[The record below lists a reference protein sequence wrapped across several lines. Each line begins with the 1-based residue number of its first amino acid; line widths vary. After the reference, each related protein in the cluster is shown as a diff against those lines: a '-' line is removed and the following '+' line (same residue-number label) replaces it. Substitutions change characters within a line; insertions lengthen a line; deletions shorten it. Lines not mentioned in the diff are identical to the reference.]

1 MSNNTSSTTEMPASS
16 SATHSDAHAKEY
28 KQALDVFINYWGEM
42 SSAWGINR
50 TMAQIYALLFAEPAP
65 IDTDTIMEK
74 LKISRG
80 NANMNVRNL
89 IEWGLVHKT
98 HISGE
103 RRDFFTS
110 EKDLWTT
117 AARIIGERQRREIS
131 PIQQT
136 LTRCTELLK
145 AGPEDAPEVRHFKKR
160 LDSFTDF
167 LQLFNDFSEAVL
179 PYISEKNVDQIKGI
193 VEMAKQYQLQQESEA
208 GSGQGGTS
216 GC

>member
-1 MSNNTSSTTEMPASS
+1 MAEKPESS
-16 SATHSDAHAKEY
+16 SSEQDGRTEAY
-28 KQALDVFINYWGEM
+28 KKALDVFINYWGEM
-42 SSAWGINR
+42 SSAWGINK
-50 TMAQIYALLFAEPAP
+50 TMSQIYALLFAEPEP
-65 IDTDTIMEK
+65 IDTETIMNK

-89 IEWGLVHKT
+89 IEWGLVHKV
-98 HISGE
+98 HLSGE

-136 LTRCTELLK
+136 LTRCTGLLDE
-145 AGPEDAPEVRHFKKR
+145 GPDDAPEICHFKKR
-160 LDSFTDF
+160 LNSFTEF

-193 VEMAKQYQLQQESEA
+193 VEMAKQYELQQEKNP
-208 GSGQGGTS
+208 GI
-216 GC
+216 

>member
-1 MSNNTSSTTEMPASS
+1 MSNQSHTAEMPDTSP
-16 SATHSDAHAKEY
+16 KEQADRAEGY
-28 KQALDVFINYWGEM
+28 KEALGVFINYWGEM
-42 SSAWGINR
+42 SSAWGINK
-50 TMAQIYALLFAEPAP
+50 TMAQIYALLFAEPEP
-65 IDTDTIMEK
+65 IDTDTIMKE

-89 IEWGLVHKT
+89 IEWGLVHKI
-98 HISGE
+98 HVQGE

-131 PIQQT
+131 PIQKT
-136 LTRCTELLK
+136 LTRCTEILEQEP
-145 AGPEDAPEVRHFKKR
+145 ADTPEVDHFRKR
-160 LDSFTDF
+160 LNSFTEF

-193 VEMAKQYQLQQESEA
+193 VEMAKQYQLQQEKDS
-208 GSGQGGTS
+208 GSPGT
-216 GC
+216 